1 MISDER
7 KKMTLW
13 GRQST
18 YVGGP
23 SVVNS
28 RKLSSTNNTNNSRAR
43 SADARCFGF
52 GSGTNRF
59 TIIQSSPASPM
70 VDNTSMFW
78 YYKDID
84 IDGGKSGDSCKVIP
98 KRSRHD
104 CHFPP
109 GSTTVPLGKNKSMLA
124 SSNRFVSSS
133 TRYYS
138 TF

>member
-1 MISDER
+1 MGVLHSSFLPEHHDTHGKIYFLRKMI
-7 KKMTLW
+7 
-13 GRQST
+13 
-18 YVGGP
+18 
-23 SVVNS
+23 
-28 RKLSSTNNTNNSRAR
+28 
-43 SADARCFGF
+43 
-52 GSGTNRF
+52 
-59 TIIQSSPASPM
+59 
-70 VDNTSMFW
+70 
-78 YYKDID
+78 ID

-124 SSNRFVSSS
+124 TSNLFVSSS

>member
-7 KKMTLW
+7 KKLTLW
-13 GRQST
+13 GQQST

-28 RKLSSTNNTNNSRAR
+28 RKSSTTNNNRAR
-43 SADARCFGF
+43 SADTRCFGF
-52 GSGTNRF
+52 GSGTSRY
-59 TIIQSSPASPM
+59 TVIQSSPASPM
-70 VDNTSMFW
+70 VDKSSMFW

-84 IDGGKSGDSCKVIP
+84 IEGGGGDTGKYQSVR

-109 GSTTVPLGKNKSMLA
+109 GTSIPLGKNRF
-124 SSNRFVSSS
+124 SSHHEMFLSSHIPILL
-133 TRYYS
+133 TCCDD
-138 TF
+138 

>member
-7 KKMTLW
+7 KKLTLW
-13 GRQST
+13 TRQST

-23 SVVNS
+23 SVVNA
-28 RKLSSTNNTNNSRAR
+28 RKYSTSNNSRAR

-52 GSGTNRF
+52 GSGTSRF

-70 VDNTSMFW
+70 VENSSMFW

-84 IDGGKSGDSCKVIP
+84 IDGGKSGDSCKVVP

-109 GSTTVPLGKNKSMLA
+109 ISNLTWA
-124 SSNRFVSSS
+124 SSE
-133 TRYYS
+133 
-138 TF
+138 

>member
-52 GSGTNRF
+52 GSG
-59 TIIQSSPASPM
+59 
-70 VDNTSMFW
+70 
-78 YYKDID
+78 
-84 IDGGKSGDSCKVIP
+84 SGRGSRPLLVFIGRRVVGRLR
-98 KRSRHD
+98 RSRGENFVRILRD
-104 CHFPP
+104 RFDGAGRPM
-109 GSTTVPLGKNKSMLA
+109 GLG
-124 SSNRFVSSS
+124 R
-133 TRYYS
+133 
-138 TF
+138 

>member
-1 MISDER
+1 MYLSKYPQSPPTIMISDER

-84 IDGGKSGDSCKVIP
+84 IEGRDGKGSEICKNVR

-104 CHFPP
+104 CHFRP
-109 GSTTVPLGKNKSMLA
+109 GTTVPLGKK
-124 SSNRFVSSS
+124 RI
-133 TRYYS
+133 
-138 TF
+138 